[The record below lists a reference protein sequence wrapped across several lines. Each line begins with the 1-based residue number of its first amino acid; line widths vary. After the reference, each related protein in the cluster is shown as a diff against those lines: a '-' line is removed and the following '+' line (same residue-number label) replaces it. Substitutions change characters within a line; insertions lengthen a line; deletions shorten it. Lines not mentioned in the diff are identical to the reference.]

1 MEIKSET
8 LAMIALYSNKVRA
21 SITVEPLKTSRVV
34 NESNVQRTVREP
46 FDGKFVYVINE
57 LT

>member
-8 LAMIALYSNKVRA
+8 LVMIALYSNKVRV
-21 SITVEPLKTSRVV
+21 SIMVEPLKIFRVV